1 MPFVPWRNIADW
13 RCIACGDCCRLYSV
27 VINFHE
33 WLKIVKNYGIDRTVS
48 GVGDLF
54 IKREGDGSC
63 VFLNSFS
70 GSCRCGLQHMKPKAC
85 QLWPFK
91 ILSIPKYGN
100 AREAAY
106 ALGERE
112 AYVYV
117 DSMCNG
123 VRYGNS
129 TWEFASQTLRE
140 FVEIAMGLRTAQL
153 RTTGNGLFP
162 KPRLRFEGSRTLGYF

>member
-1 MPFVPWRNIADW
+1 MLFVPWRSVADW
-13 RCIACGDCCRLYSV
+13 RCIGCGDCCRLYSV

-33 WLKIVKNYGIDRTVS
+33 WLKIVKNYGLERTVS

-63 VFLNSFS
+63 VFLNSFT

-91 ILSIPKYGN
+91 ILSVPKYGN
-100 AREAAY
+100 AHQAAY

-123 VRYGNS
+123 VRYGNP

-140 FVEIAMGLRTAQL
+140 FVEIAMGFRTVQL
-153 RTTGNGLFP
+153 RTSGKGLFP
-162 KPRLRFEGSRTLGYF
+162 KRLLHFDGPRMPSYF